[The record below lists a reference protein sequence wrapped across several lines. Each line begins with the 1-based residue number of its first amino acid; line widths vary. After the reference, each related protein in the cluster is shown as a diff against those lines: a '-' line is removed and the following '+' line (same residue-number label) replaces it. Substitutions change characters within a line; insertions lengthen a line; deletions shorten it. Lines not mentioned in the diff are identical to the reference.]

1 MWFLIRAKRVS
12 NWHTP
17 QKKSARLPACT
28 CQKIL
33 VLVFTYV
40 STTYVRTSARYRICI
55 YVCAFRPCTST
66 SDDSYIYQLSLVL
79 ATATVSFYHYVC
91 ITHMWHEVYTM
102 PITSMVP
109 EGSGTWCV
117 TRSYICHVH
126 SYEWYE
132 AIGWCVLQINDRAA
146 VSATSHGSLEKTRT
160 RMYLYVCCL
169 HIKQFFLPNISK
181 PSVRADSSWRDTN
194 SVVRLW
200 DR

>member
-1 MWFLIRAKRVS
+1 MWFSHKIIRAKRVS

-79 ATATVSFYHYVC
+79 ATASVSLSRMFCRSRPNQLLCGKFITAFTTSYHEDESFWQSLS
-91 ITHMWHEVYTM
+91 TKGASLAQ
-102 PITSMVP
+102 SMSHSVSQSVISQHL
-109 EGSGTWCV
+109 GQ
-117 TRSYICHVH
+117 TR
-126 SYEWYE
+126 
-132 AIGWCVLQINDRAA
+132 
-146 VSATSHGSLEKTRT
+146 
-160 RMYLYVCCL
+160 
-169 HIKQFFLPNISK
+169 
-181 PSVRADSSWRDTN
+181 
-194 SVVRLW
+194 
-200 DR
+200 